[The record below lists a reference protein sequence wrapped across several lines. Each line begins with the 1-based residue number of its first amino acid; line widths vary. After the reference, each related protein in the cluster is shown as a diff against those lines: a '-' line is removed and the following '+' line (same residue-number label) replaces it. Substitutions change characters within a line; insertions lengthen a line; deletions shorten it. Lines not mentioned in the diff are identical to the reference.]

1 LKITFSPVRKLL
13 LRNMPELYRY
23 RAVALDG
30 RIENGAMSA
39 EGNDQVFEYLAER
52 ALTPIAVVQAPHKK
66 SFSFF
71 GFFKG
76 VDYENLI
83 LFTNS
88 LATMIRAGVPLL
100 RALKVIKIGPADGKF
115 NQAIHQIRYSLQS
128 GKSLSG
134 AMAQHEE
141 IFNKV
146 YISSITAGEESGQ
159 LEGILEELA
168 IILEQ
173 EMELTRQ
180 IKSGVRYP
188 LLVVGA
194 LGIAFIVLMG
204 FVVPRFMEFYGAFHA
219 ALPLPTR
226 IMINASNFITNYW
239 FVLLA
244 FAALAMIGFKKLVSI
259 PQGKLWVD
267 KKVLKLPVLGELIIK
282 GNVARFSLMF
292 RILFKAG
299 LPIVKTLEILADAVK
314 NMQISRE
321 ITHLGTLMR
330 EGRDA
335 SITKGEFTYMP
346 EAALQMIAIGL
357 ESGSLEKML
366 GELGIHYTK
375 EVQYTS
381 RHLTAI
387 LEPILTFVLGGFV
400 LLLALAILLPM
411 WNLIKVFQT

>member
-1 LKITFSPVRKLL
+1 
-13 LRNMPELYRY
+13 MPEKFKY
-23 RAVALDG
+23 RAVALS
-30 RIENGAMSA
+30 GAVEKGTMSA
-39 EGNDQVFEYLAER
+39 ESREQVFDYLAER
-52 ALTPIAVVQAPHKK
+52 SLIPITVVQSDNKK
-66 SFSFF
+66 TFSFF

-100 RALKVIKIGPADGKF
+100 RALRVIKIGPADGKF
-115 NQAIHQIRYSLQS
+115 NQAIHQIRYSLES
-128 GKSLSG
+128 GKSLSES
-134 AMAQHEE
+134 MSEFE
-141 IFNKV
+141 KIFSKV
-146 YISSITAGEESGQ
+146 YISSIAAGEESGQ
-159 LEGILEELA
+159 LESILDEMAL
-168 IILEQ
+168 ILEQ
-173 EMELTRQ
+173 EMELNRQ

-188 LLVVGA
+188 LLVIGTLA
-194 LGIAFIVLMG
+194 IAFIVLMG
-204 FVVPRFMEFYGAFHA
+204 FVVPRFVEFYGAFNA

-226 IMINASNFITNYW
+226 IIIGLSNFITDFW

-244 FAALAMIGFKKLVSI
+244 LAGLAVAGFNKLVSKSR
-259 PQGKLWVD
+259 GKLWVD
-267 KKVLKLPVLGELIIK
+267 KQILKLPVLGQLIIK

-299 LPIVKTLEILADAVK
+299 LPIVKALEILSASVK
-314 NMQISRE
+314 NSQISRE
-321 ITHLGTLMR
+321 IDHLAVLMR

-335 SITKGEFTYMP
+335 SITKKEFIYFP
-346 EAALQMIAIGL
+346 EASLQMMAIGL

-366 GELGIHYTK
+366 GELGNHYSK

-411 WNLIKVFQT
+411 WNLIKVFQQ

>member
-1 LKITFSPVRKLL
+1 
-13 LRNMPELYRY
+13 MPEQYRY

-30 RIENGAMSA
+30 RIEKGAMSA
-39 EGNDQVFEYLAER
+39 ESNEQVLEYLAEH
-52 ALTPIAVVQAPHKK
+52 ALTPINITHSAQKK
-66 SFSFF
+66 QFSFF
-71 GFFKG
+71 GFFRG

-88 LATMIRAGVPLL
+88 LATMTRAGIPLL
-100 RALKVIKIGPADGKF
+100 RALKLIKIGPPNGKF

-134 AMAQHEE
+134 AMSEYEE
-141 IFNKV
+141 LFSKV

-159 LEGILEELA
+159 LEGILDELA

-180 IKSGVRYP
+180 IKSGIRYP
-188 LLVVGA
+188 LLVIGTLA
-194 LGIAFIVLMG
+194 IAFIVLMG
-204 FVVPRFMEFYGAFHA
+204 FVVPRFMEFYGAFGA
-219 ALPLPTR
+219 SLPLPTR
-226 IMINASNFITNYW
+226 IMINTSDFITGYW
-239 FVLLA
+239 YVVLA
-244 FAALAMIGFKKLVSI
+244 FAGLVFVGFKKLVSN
-259 PQGKLWVD
+259 PDGKLWVD
-267 KKVLKLPVLGELIIK
+267 RRILKIPVLGQLIIK

-299 LPIVKTLEILADAVK
+299 LPIVKALEILADGVK
-314 NMQISRE
+314 NSQISKEVNHMGR
-321 ITHLGTLMR
+321 LLR

-335 SITKGEFTYMP
+335 SINKGEVEFFP
-346 EAALQMIAIGL
+346 EAALQMVSIGL

-366 GELGIHYTK
+366 GELGNHYSK

-411 WNLIKVFQT
+411 WNLIKVFQN